1 MEPVPAGEHLRA
13 ADRAALDQTIRRA
26 EQLCRAEFSV
36 FVGQAQ
42 GDPRTFAVGLH
53 RSLVAPDR
61 SVLLMVDPG
70 ARVVEVVT
78 GAVVRRQLDDT
89 SVELAVASMVG
100 LFRDDDLVGGLRR
113 GIQQLAEHAKPQ
125 NTLHARS

>member
-1 MEPVPAGEHLRA
+1 VPAGEHLSA
-13 ADRAALDQTIRRA
+13 ADRASLDLTIRKA

-36 FVGQAQ
+36 FVGTAQ
-42 GDPRTFAVGLH
+42 GDPRTHAVGLH

-61 SVLLMVDPG
+61 SILVMVDPA

-78 GAVVRRQLDDT
+78 GTDVRRHLDDN
-89 SVELAVASMVG
+89 SVELAVASMVA
-100 LFRDDDLVGGLRR
+100 LFRDDDLAGGLRR

-125 NTLHARS
+125 NTLHAGT